1 MQFSQEV
8 WAQAAG
14 VRAAMREMP
23 FNRELAAGTLSRDSF
38 RHYMIQDAL
47 YLEGFG
53 RALAFAAGKAP
64 GPAELLEFS
73 EAAKTAIVVERA
85 LHGGYLAQF
94 GIDADALAGAEA
106 SPTCEAYV
114 NSLLSTAATGSFGEL
129 AAAVLPCF
137 WVYREVGLHIAA
149 QTAPNNFYQAW
160 IDTYA
165 DEAFGAATERMIG
178 VVDRAAAA
186 AGAFERGRMR
196 TRFLR
201 CCQYEWLFWDAA
213 YRCEAWAVPGAPAN
227 VIAPTPAPG

>member
-1 MQFSQEV
+1 MSFTREV
-8 WAQAAG
+8 WEAAAG

-23 FNRELAAGTLSRDSF
+23 FNRELAAGVLPRESF

-64 GPAELLEFS
+64 GPEELLEFS

-94 GIDADALAGAEA
+94 GVSAADLADAEA

-114 NSLLSTAATGSFGEL
+114 NSLLSAAAVGSFGEL

-137 WVYREVGLHIAA
+137 WVYREVGLHIAGTA
-149 QTAPNNFYQAW
+149 APNNFYQAW

-165 DEAFGAATERMIG
+165 DEAFGAATARMIA

-186 AGAFERGRMR
+186 AGAGERTRMR
-196 TRFLR
+196 IRFLR

-213 YRCEAWAVPGAPAN
+213 YRREGWAVPG
-227 VIAPTPAPG
+227 V